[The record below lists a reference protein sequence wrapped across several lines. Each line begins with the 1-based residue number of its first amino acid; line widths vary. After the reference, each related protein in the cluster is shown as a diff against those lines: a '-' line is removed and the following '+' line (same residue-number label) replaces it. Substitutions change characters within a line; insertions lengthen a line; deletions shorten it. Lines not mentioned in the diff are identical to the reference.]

1 MQQVEKQKTSP
12 LWKRT
17 AWMIAIYLLSVIALG
32 VISCV
37 FKLAMYAAGMRLQ

>member
-1 MQQVEKQKTSP
+1 MKQSDEQKTSP

-17 AWMIAIYLLSVIALG
+17 VWMIAIYSLSVIALG
-32 VISCV
+32 AISCV

>member
-1 MQQVEKQKTSP
+1 MKQAEEQKRSP

-17 AWMIAIYLLSVIALG
+17 VWMIAIYSLSVITLG

>member
-1 MQQVEKQKTSP
+1 MNLTDKKITSP
-12 LWKRT
+12 LWKKT
-17 AWMIAIYLLSVIALG
+17 LWLIAIYSLSVIALG